1 MPLNFDVIPAI
12 DLMDG
17 CVVRLTRGD
26 PKQKTVYNHDPVA
39 VAKRWDQLGA
49 RWLHVVDLD
58 GAFSGRY
65 RNFSLAKAVI
75 KRVRAKVEL
84 SGGIRTME
92 AVHEG
97 LAIGA
102 ERIILGTKACQEPE
116 FVREAV
122 RRFGKRIAVAIDAQG
137 QHATTSGWTRTSEK
151 SALALAR
158 EMCALGVELLV
169 VTDVTRDGTLSGPN
183 IGLLEQI
190 LEVTKISA
198 IASGGISSM
207 SDLES
212 LNALVGKG
220 LKGAIVGKAIYE
232 GRLDLA
238 HVLRTGTPRKRQKP
252 PKREK
257 NG

>member
-1 MPLNFDVIPAI
+1 MSLTFDVIPAI

-65 RNFSLAKAVI
+65 RNISLAKAII

-92 AVHEG
+92 AVEEG
-97 LAIGA
+97 FGIGA
-102 ERIILGTKACQEPE
+102 ARIILGTRASQDPA
-116 FVREAV
+116 FVAAVV
-122 RRFGKRIAVAIDAQG
+122 RRFGKRIAVAIDARGEQ
-137 QHATTSGWTRTSEK
+137 AATSGWTRTSGK
-151 SALALAR
+151 SA
-158 EMCALGVELLV
+158 VELAQEMREAGVATLV
-169 VTDVTRDGTLSGPN
+169 VTDVTRDGTLVGPN
-183 IGLLEQI
+183 IEMLEQM
-190 LEVTKISA
+190 LEITKLPA

-212 LNALVGKG
+212 LNPLVGKG
-220 LKGAIVGKAIYE
+220 LIGAIVGKALYE
-232 GRLDLA
+232 GRIDLTKA
-238 HVLRTGTPRKRQKP
+238 LRRKRAA
-252 PKREK
+252 KRRAR
-257 NG
+257 